1 MERKGLLGTASGE
14 DQIASQ
20 VQGDHDSAVER
31 ACPGRGRTVIGAKGR
46 LQASL
51 TFRRVS
57 AHHPETKQRPRQ
69 TQDKLALTFR
79 LEPIKRRPKVV
90 MVGLQPVQPFLRAAA
105 QVRLGLLRERQ
116 EMMGMPPAYAVR
128 LARLLETLAGELTD
142 RFQHPEA
149 FLASAHE
156 ALVDKSL
163 KRVEVGV
170 RDRLSRLDG
179 AAPCKNGKGGKEPL
193 LLRAEQV
200 VAPFDRRP
208 QSPLTCLSIAAA
220 LEQIET
226 LRDPLQDL
234 PRRQY
239 RRARGS
245 ELERQRQVVEDSAEC
260 GDGCVGLD
268 TRPLTEEVDR
278 LRFGERQH
286 AVLDFASD
294 AQALPTRDE
303 DAEIR
308 ARFEQRRE
316 VGSRFDDLLEV
327 VEQEQH
333 LAVADV
339 GSNAVL
345 GTERLPDGL
354 NDEGRI
360 A

>member
-1 MERKGLLGTASGE
+1 M
-14 DQIASQ
+14 
-20 VQGDHDSAVER
+20 
-31 ACPGRGRTVIGAKGR
+31 
-46 LQASL
+46 
-51 TFRRVS
+51 
-57 AHHPETKQRPRQ
+57 
-69 TQDKLALTFR
+69 
-79 LEPIKRRPKVV
+79 
-90 MVGLQPVQPFLRAAA
+90 
-105 QVRLGLLRERQ
+105 
-116 EMMGMPPAYAVR
+116 
-128 LARLLETLAGELTD
+128 
-142 RFQHPEA
+142 
-149 FLASAHE
+149 
-156 ALVDKSL
+156 
-163 KRVEVGV
+163 
-170 RDRLSRLDG
+170 
-179 AAPCKNGKGGKEPL
+179 
-193 LLRAEQV
+193 
-200 VAPFDRRP
+200 APFDRRP

-339 GSNAVL
+339 RVLHLGLKPCQAFSLQSLVVPLHGHAFECHTPLPEIAVL
-345 GTERLPDGL
+345 
-354 NDEGRI
+354 
-360 A
+360 